1 MKYRWKT
8 VSAKAGVPATHTK
21 KKPGKSVPLID
32 LEPAEILPSVVAG
45 MKGNGSTSQ
54 QEVLQNKAGSQ
65 HLQFHLPSRQ
75 FGTAF
80 IQSLGHIAPGQSSVQ
95 LLTPLSRN
103 TCVSA
108 SSFSHLIEHP
118 VTLYGSL
125 LHSDRYLIAMFWENG
140 GLLVCYSS
148 NFSMCL
154 SVDLPPL
161 EMSCAYIFNTCGV
174 LNLFLC
180 SLHILLLWQ
189 M

>member
-1 MKYRWKT
+1 VASQSIALAALVESVDYQEVQVKNSLCQSRCASY
-8 VSAKAGVPATHTK
+8 THQ

-125 LHSDRYLIAMFWENG
+125 LHSDRYLIAMF
-140 GLLVCYSS
+140 
-148 NFSMCL
+148 
-154 SVDLPPL
+154 
-161 EMSCAYIFNTCGV
+161 
-174 LNLFLC
+174 
-180 SLHILLLWQ
+180 
-189 M
+189 

>member
-1 MKYRWKT
+1 VASQSIALAVLVESVDYHEVQVKNSLCQSRCASYTHQKSL
-8 VSAKAGVPATHTK
+8 VSQCL
-21 KKPGKSVPLID
+21 SSI
-32 LEPAEILPSVVAG
+32 EPAEILPSVVAG

-75 FGTAF
+75 FGIAF

-125 LHSDRYLIAMFWENG
+125 LHSDRYLIAMF
-140 GLLVCYSS
+140 
-148 NFSMCL
+148 
-154 SVDLPPL
+154 
-161 EMSCAYIFNTCGV
+161 
-174 LNLFLC
+174 
-180 SLHILLLWQ
+180 
-189 M
+189 